1 MAAVE
6 CGNGATDGQW
16 NGTDAGADADADPV
30 FRRSSGNGHGIH

>member
-16 NGTDAGADADADPV
+16 NGTDADADTDPV
-30 FRRSSGNGHGIH
+30 FRCSSGNRHGIH